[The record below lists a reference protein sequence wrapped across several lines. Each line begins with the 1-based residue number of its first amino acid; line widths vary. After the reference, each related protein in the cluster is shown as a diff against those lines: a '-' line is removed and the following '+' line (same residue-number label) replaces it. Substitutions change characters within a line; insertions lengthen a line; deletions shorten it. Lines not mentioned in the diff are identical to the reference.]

1 MEEDEIIRPDE
12 RMTEDKYSGHVLGK
26 KGEEI
31 AVNYLQKKGY
41 RIVERGYR
49 LFRGELDIIAYDG
62 ATLVFVEVKTR
73 AGTEFG
79 LPEEAVTPAK
89 QNQIKRIA
97 QGYLMERGLG
107 DPDCRFDVLAI
118 LFDGE
123 GDPTITHFKDAF

>member
-1 MEEDEIIRPDE
+1 MEEDETGRPDE
-12 RMTEDKYSGHVLGK
+12 RMTEDEYSGHVLGK

-31 AVNYLQKKGY
+31 AVDYLQKKGY

-49 LFRGELDIIAYDG
+49 LFRGELDIIAYDR

-79 LPEEAVTPAK
+79 LPEEAVTRAK

-97 QGYLMERGLG
+97 QGYIMERGLG
-107 DPDCRFDVLAI
+107 DPNCRFDVLAI
-118 LFDGE
+118 LINGDDG
-123 GDPTITHFKDAF
+123 PVITHFEDAF

>member
-26 KGEEI
+26 MGEEI
-31 AVNYLQKKGY
+31 AVDHLQKKGY
-41 RIVERGYR
+41 RIVERGFR

-62 ATLVFVEVKTR
+62 TTLVFVEVKTR

-89 QNQIKRIA
+89 QKQIKRIA
-97 QGYLMERGLG
+97 QGYLIERGLG
-107 DPDCRFDVLAI
+107 DPDCRFDVLSI
-118 LFDGE
+118 LIKGDDGQV
-123 GDPTITHFKDAF
+123 ITHFEDAF